1 MYALSAST
9 VALHLRMSRLSTTTY
24 EKQQVTG
31 SSLLLMPAACAKP
44 LVLFTS
50 HGTHNLALL
59 YAEAIQTSTLDM
71 HLLD

>member
-31 SSLLLMPAACAKP
+31 SSLLPTPAACAKL
-44 LVLFTS
+44 LVLLQYPIAWHTQP
-50 HGTHNLALL
+50 GPVVC
-59 YAEAIQTSTLDM
+59 
-71 HLLD
+71 